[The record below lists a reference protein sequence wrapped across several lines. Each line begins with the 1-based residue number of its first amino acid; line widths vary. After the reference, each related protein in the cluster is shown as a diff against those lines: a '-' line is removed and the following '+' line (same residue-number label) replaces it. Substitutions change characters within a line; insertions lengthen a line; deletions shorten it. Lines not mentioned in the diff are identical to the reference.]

1 MESNP
6 NEQIH
11 AHIWVKGRVQNVG
24 FRAYV
29 EYKALHIGVLGWV
42 RNIGQDTVET
52 VAEGT
57 RIQIDEFI
65 EMVKQG
71 PRGSRVDEAR
81 IEYEPLTGQL
91 SGFTVK
97 RSM

>member
-6 NEQIH
+6 NERIR
-11 AHIWVKGRVQNVG
+11 AHIWEKGRVQNVG
-24 FRAYV
+24 FLAHG

-71 PRGSRVDEAR
+71 PVASRVDEAC
-81 IEYEPLTGQL
+81 IEYEPTTGQL
-91 SGFTVK
+91 EAFIVK
-97 RSM
+97 RSL

>member
-6 NEQIH
+6 NEQIR

-71 PRGSRVDEAR
+71 PRGSRVNEAR
-81 IEYEPLTGQL
+81 IEYEPTTGQL
-91 SGFTVK
+91 EAFVVK
-97 RSM
+97 RSL

>member
-6 NEQIH
+6 NEQIR